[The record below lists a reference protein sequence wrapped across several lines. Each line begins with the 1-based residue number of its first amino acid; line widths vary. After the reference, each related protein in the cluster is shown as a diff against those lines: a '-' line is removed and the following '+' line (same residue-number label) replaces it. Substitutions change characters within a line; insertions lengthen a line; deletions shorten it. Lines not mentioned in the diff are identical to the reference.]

1 MPKGFV
7 LSDKVLNNKLNSPA
21 YNSKYSYAADKS
33 LNDLDISSFVKDCFG
48 YPLFANILNTFP
60 KIDWYVP
67 MASIIILL

>member
-33 LNDLDISSFVKDCFG
+33 LNDLDIFTNGQPYDFYKDLRENAPIF
-48 YPLFANILNTFP
+48 YH
-60 KIDWYVP
+60 
-67 MASIIILL
+67 